1 MNIKRAKE
9 EISNTVQAYL
19 EKDEQGR
26 YLIPAIRQRPL
37 LLLGAPGIGK
47 TQIMEQIARECRIGL
62 VSYTITHHTRQSAVG
77 LPFIREESFGGKAY
91 SVTEYTMSEI
101 IASVYRKIEQ
111 EKLTEGILFIDEIN
125 CVSETLAP
133 TMLQFLQCKTF
144 GNQAVPQG
152 WIIVAAG
159 NPPEY
164 NKSVRDFDMVT
175 LDRVRRMEVEPDYA
189 VWKEYARAQHINDA
203 LLSYLELRPQSFYR
217 VQTDVDGMR
226 FVTARGWEDLSNL
239 LDAYTRLQLPVDEE
253 VIQEFLQHGEIAKDV
268 AAYLDL
274 YRKYQDDYGITEIL
288 AGNAS
293 SEIYQ
298 RLQRASFDERLSVV
312 NLLLSGLNRGFMAV
326 AEIKMVTD
334 LWYEFLGNYRQKM
347 TDAVEKEQSK
357 EGGMQEDSGEK
368 VQGKD
373 CTTDVEQEAI
383 GRTKQGN
390 KQGEKAG
397 LRKEGVKGNR
407 KNDEI
412 YQVQLERMEEEYERD
427 CQSGFLTRKEQRCR
441 EMLFENLRQWKPVQ
455 TEDAEQSFQAAK
467 EGFDQMQ
474 ERLIAKEDETMEELE
489 HAFSFMGSAFGEGQ
503 EMVVFVTELTM
514 GTESSSFLQ
523 DNLSESYQNYNQKL
537 LVGSRKA
544 DILSRLAEDEIRA
557 GEHIR
562 DF

>member
-26 YLIPAIRQRPL
+26 YRIPIIRQRPL

-77 LPFIREESFGGKAY
+77 LPFIREESFGGKEY

-203 LLSYLELRPQSFYR
+203 LLSYLELRPQNFYR

-239 LDAYTRLQLPVDEE
+239 LDAYTRLQLPIDEE
-253 VIQEFLQHGEIAKDV
+253 VTREFLQHEEIAKDV
-268 AAYLDL
+268 SAYLDL
-274 YRKYQDDYGITEIL
+274 YRKYQDDYGISEIL
-288 AGNAS
+288 DGNAS
-293 SEIYQ
+293 PKVYQ

-312 NLLLSGLNRGFMAV
+312 NLIISGLNLDFMAV

-334 LWYEFLGNYRQKM
+334 LWYGFLRNYRQEMEDKKPKDIRK
-347 TDAVEKEQSK
+347 TEQK
-357 EGGMQEDSGEK
+357 NE
-368 VQGKD
+368 
-373 CTTDVEQEAI
+373 
-383 GRTKQGN
+383 
-390 KQGEKAG
+390 QGEKTEG
-397 LRKEGVKGNR
+397 RKEGKDR

-412 YQVQLERMEEEYERD
+412 YQEQIKVMQEEYEQDRR
-427 CQSGFLTRKEQRCR
+427 SGFLTRKEQRCR
-441 EMLFENLRQWKPVQ
+441 EMLFQNLHQWKPDW
-455 TEDAEQSFQAAK
+455 TEDTEQAFLAARR
-467 EGFDQMQ
+467 GFDQMQ
-474 ERLIAKEDETMEELE
+474 ESLIAKEDQAMEKLE
-489 HAFSFMGSAFGEGQ
+489 HAFSFMESAFGDSQ

-514 GTESSSFLQ
+514 GTESSAFLQ
-523 DNLSESYQNYNQKL
+523 DNPSETYQKYNQKL
-537 LVGSRKA
+537 LVGTRRA
-544 DILSRLAEDEIRA
+544 EILSRLAEDGIRA
-557 GEHIR
+557 TEHIR